1 MCYGTSLLPL
11 LSTKS
16 ECLIVSSPFLEER
29 ITSPIPSPPIT
40 TTVERTFGGRILHD
54 ADCKSVCRYHWLL
67 ISHDCFSTARS
78 VLSELSAARY
88 RVDDYS
94 RELELYG
101 GDSSLHREYLR
112 RSKQVEDMAI
122 QISSLKERIAAIR
135 QARAQS
141 VEIENKQTQALMTLS
156 ETQDAALGDL
166 LAHMKV
172 IGGAVLKVSSFSS
185 STTDFSLMAIRF

>member
-1 MCYGTSLLPL
+1 MA
-11 LSTKS
+11 
-16 ECLIVSSPFLEER
+16 IVSLCVV
-29 ITSPIPSPPIT
+29 II
-40 TTVERTFGGRILHD
+40 GYL
-54 ADCKSVCRYHWLL
+54 
-67 ISHDCFSTARS
+67 FSYNRFPTARS
-78 VLSELSAARY
+78 VLWQLSAARS
-88 RVDDYS
+88 RVDDHS

-112 RSKQVEDMAI
+112 RSRQVEDMAI

-166 LAHMKV
+166 LARMKV